1 MAADHF
7 HGPVAKKVMV
17 AVGGQG
23 IDAEVVRLVAT
34 NWVELTQGPM
44 ALNNIPALFA
54 ENALNATQ
62 LALNTTLQQLATGM
76 RINSGATDPAGLAIA
91 NGLGANI
98 AALSQSIHNANDG
111 VGSLQVADGALSQVS
126 TLLNTAVSIAAEAAT
141 GTVSSAQRDSLN
153 AEYQAILAEIN
164 RIGGSTSYNGTLV
177 FTASTTSIYLTD
189 ATAAGSS
196 TITSSVGALSS
207 TTLALNATT
216 LAGTDGT
223 AAQTAITAINAAIQ
237 TVSNNRGTLGAAI
250 NRLRDAAAVM
260 GTQVENLTAAQNNIM
275 AADIPTAVSNLSR
288 QSVMNQTGM
297 AALAQAN
304 SLEQSILKLL
314 Q

>member
-1 MAADHF
+1 MSF
-7 HGPVAKKVMV
+7 
-17 AVGGQG
+17 G
-23 IDAEVVRLVAT
+23 I
-34 NWVELTQGPM
+34 
-44 ALNNIPALFA
+44 LNNIPALFA
-54 ENALNATQ
+54 ENALNGTQ

>member
-1 MAADHF
+1 MSF
-7 HGPVAKKVMV
+7 
-17 AVGGQG
+17 G
-23 IDAEVVRLVAT
+23 I
-34 NWVELTQGPM
+34 
-44 ALNNIPALFA
+44 LNNIPALFA

-111 VGSLQVADGALSQVS
+111 VGSLQVADGALSQVT

-153 AEYQAILAEIN
+153 AEYSAILAEIN
-164 RIGGSTSYNGTLV
+164 RIGTSTSYNGTSV
-177 FTASTTSIYLTD
+177 FTASTTSIFLTD
-189 ATAAGSS
+189 ANSSS

-223 AAQTAITAINAAIQ
+223 AAQTAITAIDAAIQ

-250 NRLRDAAAVM
+250 NRLRDASAVM

-275 AADIPTAVSNLSR
+275 AADIPTAISNLSR
-288 QSVMNQTGM
+288 QSVLNQTGM

-304 SLEQSILKLL
+304 SQEQSILKLL